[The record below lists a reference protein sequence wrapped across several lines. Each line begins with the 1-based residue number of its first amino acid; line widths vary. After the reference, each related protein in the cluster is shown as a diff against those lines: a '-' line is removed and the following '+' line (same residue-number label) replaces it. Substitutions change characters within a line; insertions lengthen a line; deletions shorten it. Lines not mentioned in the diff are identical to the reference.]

1 MKSLKKEQKEKK
13 EKKEFKTGYYF
24 DYKEKLTD
32 EYRTTFDKVEDYCK
46 MQLIDS
52 AEINDS
58 MSYLMDIFLQA
69 QEDGLPVQK
78 ITGGNIEDFCKCFLS
93 DISAKGRVR
102 AFFEQ
107 GRVIAWIFLLISVI
121 FYLLPPLTQG
131 KSAWDVLSSAGSDV
145 FCGMALGLLFSAL
158 LDVMARA
165 IVRQMI
171 FKMKKYRRAYSAIV
185 SLLVYAVGIVS
196 LNLIPDFEIDLP
208 GVPDI
213 PLGITPLFCVVWLA
227 IAQLVIGF
235 LNVGDGKPFF
245 AKGEKLGEQQL
256 SFRATVLHDM
266 VEEGRKMFEKGNQ
279 KREKKGKPMLT
290 QEEFLEKYRK
300 DTKKQDLVLWLT
312 GGICA
317 LIYLGF
323 IIQVAMTSTPM
334 DTVIFTVILIAVY
347 FIFMYPL
354 SIYPNKV
361 RRQFQQLMD
370 ESGKSFFD
378 EDFYDVIDQK
388 VK

>member
-1 MKSLKKEQKEKK
+1 MKKQKEKK

-24 DYKEKLTD
+24 DYKNQLNE
-32 EYRTTFDKVEDYCK
+32 EYRTTFDKIEDYCK

-52 AEINDS
+52 AEFNDS

-78 ITGGNIEDFCKCFLS
+78 ITGGNIEDFCKCYLS
-93 DISAKGRVR
+93 DISTKGRVR
-102 AFFEQ
+102 AFFEN
-107 GRVIAWIFLLISVI
+107 GRAIAWFLLLISVI
-121 FYLLPPLTQG
+121 FYILPPFMQG

-145 FCGMALGLLFSAL
+145 FCGIALGLLFGSL
-158 LDVMARA
+158 LDVIAHA

-213 PLGITPLFCVVWLA
+213 PLGITPLFCVVWLV

-235 LNVGDGKPFF
+235 LNMGDGKPFF
-245 AKGEKLGEQQL
+245 DRSEKPGEQQL
-256 SFRATVLHDM
+256 SFRANVLHNM
-266 VEEGRKMFEKGNQ
+266 VEESRKMFEKGNQ
-279 KREKKGKPMLT
+279 KLEKKGKPALT

-300 DTKKQDLVLWLT
+300 DTKKQNLVLWIT
-312 GGICA
+312 GGICG

-323 IIQVAMTSTPM
+323 IVQVALTSTLS
-334 DTVIFTVILIAVY
+334 DTIIFTVILIAVY
-347 FIFMYPL
+347 FIFMYLL
-354 SIYPNKV
+354 SIYPNRL

-378 EDFYDVIDQK
+378 EDFYDVIDEK
-388 VK
+388 V

>member
-1 MKSLKKEQKEKK
+1 MKNK

-52 AEINDS
+52 AECNDS

-78 ITGGNIEDFCKCFLS
+78 ITGGNIEEFCKCYLS
-93 DISAKGRVR
+93 DISTKGRVR
-102 AFFEQ
+102 AFFEN
-107 GRVIAWIFLLISVI
+107 GRAIAWILLLISVI
-121 FYLLPPLTQG
+121 FYILPPLTQG
-131 KSAWDVLSSAGSDV
+131 KSAWDVLSSARSDV
-145 FCGMALGLLFSAL
+145 FCGMALGLVFGSL
-158 LDVMARA
+158 LDVIAHA

-171 FKMKKYRRAYSAIV
+171 FKMKKYRRVYSMLV

-213 PLGITPLFCVVWLA
+213 PLGITPLFCVVWLV

-279 KREKKGKPMLT
+279 KREKKGKPVLT

-378 EDFYDVIDQK
+378 EDFYDVIDEK